1 MYKYSSMDS
10 FARGS
15 ANDND
20 VTDENRYC
28 RKEISTVKS
37 QTGAESIAEL
47 NNQTM
52 QSPGQWAFV
61 RIGLGA
67 VMQVGLSP
75 SWGESPLDKAYS
87 QDNSRQIGHHQMTS
101 EGKCQK
107 KICRTDFWDFGDF
120 EEEINSESLE
130 DTKKILR
137 ETRTGYT
144 FTPNYI
150 GIFRSYISKYVDQK
164 SEIRKEIGMNKTH
177 FLHPAVFVTES
188 KFGSA
193 FWLCALFFWSSDTFG
208 FVWRDLPRLSVGGE
222 LLSKGPLVQR

>member
-10 FARGS
+10 FAHGS

-37 QTGAESIAEL
+37 QTGAESIPEL

-61 RIGLGA
+61 RIGLDA

-120 EEEINSESLE
+120 EEEKKLRRYKE
-130 DTKKILR
+130 DSQRNLNWIHVHPKLYWNFPILYFKIC
-137 ETRTGYT
+137 
-144 FTPNYI
+144 
-150 GIFRSYISKYVDQK
+150 K
-164 SEIRKEIGMNKTH
+164 SEKWDPKRNRDEQN
-177 FLHPAVFVTES
+177 
-188 KFGSA
+188 
-193 FWLCALFFWSSDTFG
+193 TFPPSCCICD
-208 FVWRDLPRLSVGGE
+208 WE
-222 LLSKGPLVQR
+222 

>member
-61 RIGLGA
+61 RIGLDA

-107 KICRTDFWDFGDF
+107 KSVELIFGTLG
-120 EEEINSESLE
+120 IL
-130 DTKKILR
+130 KK
-137 ETRTGYT
+137 
-144 FTPNYI
+144 
-150 GIFRSYISKYVDQK
+150 K
-164 SEIRKEIGMNKTH
+164 
-177 FLHPAVFVTES
+177 
-188 KFGSA
+188 
-193 FWLCALFFWSSDTFG
+193 
-208 FVWRDLPRLSVGGE
+208 
-222 LLSKGPLVQR
+222 